1 MLLHVENHDEEAS
14 DDKVKLFEMDIRTLN
29 DRMKY
34 LENIV
39 KFKKKTKNNSSIYLK
54 IQLKITIENNN
65 KKEKETY

>member
-1 MLLHVENHDEEAS
+1 MENHDEEAS

-65 KKEKETY
+65 KKEKESF